1 MRIAIVGA
9 GVSGLVTAHLLHPGH
24 EIVVFE
30 AGEYAGGHANTIR
43 VDTPEQTHN
52 VDTGFMVFND
62 RNYPKLRTSATP
74 AGCGWQPSDMSFG
87 VSDGRGDFEYNSA
100 SPNGLFAKRAHLLT
114 PWFHRMIADLVCF
127 NRTGPRAVEWRPAA
141 TSRSAS
147 GWPSSASP
155 RLSCNA

>member
-9 GVSGLVTAHLLHPGH
+9 GVSGMVAAHLLYPRH

-30 AGEYAGGHANTIR
+30 AGESAGGHANTIR
-43 VDTPEQTHN
+43 VDTPEQTHS

-62 RNYPKLRTSATP
+62 RNYPNFERLLRQLGVA
-74 AGCGWQPSDMSFG
+74 WQRSDMSFG

-114 PWFHRMIADLVCF
+114 PWFHRMIADLVRF
-127 NRTGPRAVEWRPAA
+127 NRTARE
-141 TSRSAS
+141 
-147 GWPSSASP
+147 
-155 RLSCNA
+155 L